1 MSNAR
6 KLQTEIERCM
16 KKVDEGVELFD
27 EIWEKVYSAEQQN
40 QKEKYEMDLKK
51 EIKKLQRQRD
61 QIKTWISS
69 SEVKDKDP
77 LIEARKLIE
86 SKMEQFKICE
96 KETKTKTY
104 SKEGLAREDK
114 LDPEDQA
121 KLATTDWIGE
131 YIEKFNQELEEKEFE
146 IEKLSSGKGKKS
158 NKSQLEALQQHVTNH
173 KFHISKLEGII
184 RLVNNDRLGVDVV
197 DPLKDDL
204 DYYLECY
211 EDEDYAAAYDAD
223 YFYEALGLDDLD
235 IVNVDTVTQA
245 PTTTSS
251 KKSDADTTSLS
262 SRGSKE
268 KTRGKKSALSTV
280 IPLTIGRARSK
291 QEKAA
296 AAAKEKEAAE
306 EAAKAATPSK
316 AGRSAAA
323 AKVEAP
329 RPAVAP
335 APTTTTTTAQPPGTS
350 MAAML
355 KRESEQ
361 QEKERQ
367 QKLAREQ
374 QAKAQA
380 AEQLRQQQQAAA
392 LAQRQ
397 QQEAARQ
404 QQEAARL
411 KQQQQQQEALRL
423 QQQKQQSAAA
433 PTNDAKKLQ
442 DAQVPTPTQQLQPTL
457 QAPGA
462 QLQQAPGPVADNQ
475 AQKDAMINIP
485 PMKPSNSDGS
495 QSAPSNGAG
504 TAPGPNNSAIDI
516 LTAGL
521 GGLGLGNAAPGPNGP
536 SDAGP
541 NAAVGNVESLRGA
554 MAPGGTAIGGPG
566 AAPGSS
572 AFVSAL
578 SDSFAAVPNSVDHER
593 AATGTST
600 YVPQNPYPTPATY
613 PATPSAI
620 FDKPAVFEKLGTD
633 ALFFIFYYAQG
644 SYQQYLAARELKN
657 QSWRFHK
664 KYMTW
669 FQRHEEPQITTD
681 EYEQGTYVYFDYEA
695 GWCTR
700 IKQDFRF
707 EYSYLEDSLQ

>member
-1 MSNAR
+1 
-6 KLQTEIERCM
+6 M

-86 SKMEQFKICE
+86 SKMEKFKICE

-104 SKEGLAREDK
+104 SKEGLAREEK
-114 LDPEDQA
+114 LDPEDEA
-121 KLATTDWIGE
+121 KLNTTSWIGD

-158 NKSQLEALQQHVTNH
+158 NKAALEALTQHTANH

-184 RLVNNDRLGVDVV
+184 RLVNNDRLDVEVV

-204 DYYLECY
+204 DYYLESY
-211 EDEDYAAAYDAD
+211 EDDDYAAAYDED

-235 IVNVDTVTQA
+235 IVNVDRVTQA
-245 PTTTSS
+245 AESKPS
-251 KKSDADTTSLS
+251 KKSDETTSLS
-262 SRGSKE
+262 SKGSKE
-268 KTRGKKSALSTV
+268 RSRGKKSAMSSV

-291 QEKAA
+291 QEK
-296 AAAKEKEAAE
+296 EKADKNSKDKDNE
-306 EAAKAATPSK
+306 EPSKSTPSK
-316 AGRSAAA
+316 GSRSS
-323 AKVEAP
+323 KLEPKSSV
-329 RPAVAP
+329 P
-335 APTTTTTTAQPPGTS
+335 APTTTTTTSQPPGTS
-350 MAAML
+350 MAAVL

-380 AEQLRQQQQAAA
+380 AEQLRIQQQQAA
-392 LAQRQ
+392 LAQKQ
-397 QQEAARQ
+397 QQDALRQ

-411 KQQQQQQEALRL
+411 KQQQEAQR
-423 QQQKQQSAAA
+423 QQQKQQQISANS
-433 PTNDAKKLQ
+433 NDAAKQ
-442 DAQVPTPTQQLQPTL
+442 EQGAAQQLPSSL
-457 QAPGA
+457 QAPGSH
-462 QLQQAPGPVADNQ
+462 LQQASQAATPSSVADNQ
-475 AQKDAMINIP
+475 AQKDAMMAIP
-485 PMKPSNSDGS
+485 LAKTAN
-495 QSAPSNGAG
+495 
-504 TAPGPNNSAIDI
+504 TAPGSSQSVASTGSGTGAGMAPGATSINNSTIDI

-521 GGLGLGNAAPGPNGP
+521 GGLGLGNAPG
-536 SDAGP
+536 DASTAGASQGGA
-541 NAAVGNVESLRGA
+541 NAVVGNVESLRGGL
-554 MAPGGTAIGGPG
+554 APGAASGLGPG

-572 AFVSAL
+572 ALVSAL
-578 SDSFAAVPNSVDHER
+578 GDSFTAVPNTVDHER
-593 AATGTST
+593 AAGSGG
-600 YVPQNPYPTPATY
+600 YAPQNPYPTPASFPT
-613 PATPSAI
+613 TPSPI

-644 SYQQYLAARELKN
+644 SYQQYLAARELKK

-681 EYEQGTYVYFDYEA
+681 EYEQGTYVYFDYET